1 MKPSEL
7 SRFSASITPATLAA
21 LIAIQVTFASNYLF
35 SKVVMQSV
43 PPLVWGNIR
52 TVCTALILMA
62 ALALRGQ
69 LRLDAAWK
77 AKKALFLFSLL
88 GVVLNQAAFLAGLQ
102 LTTTANSGL
111 INTMIPIFTVL
122 WITITKQEQ
131 FSRLR
136 WIGFFLALSGVLILQ
151 DLRHFSFSLAT
162 YQGDLLTLF
171 NALSY
176 SFFLFFSPP
185 FFKNNTPLWTTA
197 WLFTLGSLGLSVLAI
212 PQWSQF
218 DPSAVSGLTLTY
230 AVLGITLGNLIPYL
244 LISFV
249 LARTSSAIVAQFVYL
264 QALIAGFLGYAF
276 LGETISTRTLF
287 SAVLIFLG
295 LYCSLTT
302 RPFGIRISLG
312 EDFKE

>member
-1 MKPSEL
+1 MKPSD

-111 INTMIPIFTVL
+111 INTMIPIFHGALDHNHQTRTVL
-122 WITITKQEQ
+122 SPALDRF
-131 FSRLR
+131 FSRAFR
-136 WIGFFLALSGVLILQ
+136 SP
-151 DLRHFSFSLAT
+151 DLTRFTS
-162 YQGDLLTLF
+162 
-171 NALSY
+171 
-176 SFFLFFSPP
+176 LFF
-185 FFKNNTPLWTTA
+185 
-197 WLFTLGSLGLSVLAI
+197 
-212 PQWSQF
+212 
-218 DPSAVSGLTLTY
+218 
-230 AVLGITLGNLIPYL
+230 
-244 LISFV
+244 
-249 LARTSSAIVAQFVYL
+249 
-264 QALIAGFLGYAF
+264 FLGYLSGRF
-276 LGETISTRTLF
+276 VNSIQCTL
-287 SAVLIFLG
+287 L
-295 LYCSLTT
+295 
-302 RPFGIRISLG
+302 
-312 EDFKE
+312 